1 MVLFPPLD
9 VTASLQMPIPQTEG
23 VDIEVC
29 MELTAAPTGGR
40 ECDITA
46 TLSVTDGT
54 TTGEVYHTL
63 QGYNNL

>member
-1 MVLFPPLD
+1 MSV
-9 VTASLQMPIPQTEG
+9 SLQMPSSQTEG

-29 MELTAAPTGGR
+29 MNLESEPSDGR

-54 TTGEVYHTL
+54 ATGEGYHTL
-63 QGYNNL
+63 QCYKITTTVNNQ